1 MIDNIQDIHE
11 QLYKPLLN
19 FTVGYC
25 RDVDLAENVV
35 ADVFSIL
42 LEKQEPPP
50 DLRGWL
56 FLTAKYEVI
65 HHFRQNNHFESIQY
79 ARDKSGSLDLRPVEE
94 EALERI
100 AYEEQIRKI
109 LPLIEILS
117 PYQRRVLHLRLFQ
130 DSSNREAADVLNTT
144 ESHAKTIYGRALERI
159 RKRVGVSLK
168 GARNVGV
175 CSYGACKKKIVSN
188 AGFCKKHLG
197 IKQAAWVRRNQH
209 KKSGWH

>member
-19 FTVGYC
+19 FTVSYC
-25 RDVDLAENVV
+25 RDFDLAENVV

-65 HHFRQNNHFESIQY
+65 HYFRQNNHFESIQY
-79 ARDKSGSLDLRPVEE
+79 ARDKSDSLDLRPVEE

-100 AYEEQIRKI
+100 AYEEKIRKI
-109 LPLIEILS
+109 LPVIERLT
-117 PYQRRVLHLRLFQ
+117 PHQRRVLHLRLFQ
-130 DSSNREAADVLNTT
+130 DCSIRETAEIIGTT
-144 ESHAKTIYGRALERI
+144 ENHAKTIYGVALEKFRRPLKVSVK
-159 RKRVGVSLK
+159 RKMGT
-168 GARNVGV
+168 
-175 CSYGACKKKIVSN
+175 CSYGACKNPTASEY
-188 AGFCKKHLG
+188 GFCKKHLR
-197 IKQAAWVRRNQH
+197 IKQAAYVRKNQH
-209 KKSGWH
+209 KNQGWH